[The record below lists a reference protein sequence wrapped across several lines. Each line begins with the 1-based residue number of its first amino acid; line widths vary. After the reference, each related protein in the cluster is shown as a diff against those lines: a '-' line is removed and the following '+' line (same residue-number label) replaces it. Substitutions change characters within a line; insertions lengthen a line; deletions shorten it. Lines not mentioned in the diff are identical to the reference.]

1 MVHFRALGICKG
13 TNCRMSKG
21 TNCRMSKPNHPFGPM
36 YKGHPRE
43 KKRNKWFYESIT
55 SIYCVSSTPK
65 LYT

>member
-43 KKRNKWFYESIT
+43 KKKEQM
-55 SIYCVSSTPK
+55 V
-65 LYT
+65 L